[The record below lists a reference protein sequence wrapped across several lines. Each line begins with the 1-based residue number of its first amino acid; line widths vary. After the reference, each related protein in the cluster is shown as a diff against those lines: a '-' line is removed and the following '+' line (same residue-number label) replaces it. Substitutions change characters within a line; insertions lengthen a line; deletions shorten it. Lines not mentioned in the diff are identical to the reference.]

1 MNWTNTDRRD
11 RTTEGRTRRAA
22 FDFDQRTTID
32 IENDTACRLLTVIG
46 WTLGIITAAGLMIAT
61 AIYF

>member
-22 FDFDQRTTID
+22 FNFDQRTTTD
-32 IENDTACRLLTVIG
+32 LENEAACRLLTVIA
-46 WTLGIITAAGLMIAT
+46 WTLGIITTAGLIIAT
-61 AIYF
+61 AIYL